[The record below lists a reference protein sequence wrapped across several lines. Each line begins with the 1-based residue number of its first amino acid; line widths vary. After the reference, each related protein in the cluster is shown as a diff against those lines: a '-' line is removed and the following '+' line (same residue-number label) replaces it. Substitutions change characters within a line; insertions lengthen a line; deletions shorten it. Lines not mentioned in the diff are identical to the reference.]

1 VSDAGANERRRDEV
15 AGAESG
21 ARSDQSGTVSDAGA
35 NERRRDEVAGAE
47 SGARSEQSG
56 TVSDAGANGRRRDEV
71 AGAEMPPGT
80 RTGRRAPTVVLAS
93 ASTGRLSVLRGAGL
107 DPVVLVSGVDEE
119 ALMARHADAEPEDLV
134 AALAGAKAEA
144 VVRDHGSGGA
154 HDPASLADA
163 VVIGGDSMLLL
174 DERLQGK
181 PRTRDEA
188 LRRWDAQAGRTGTLL
203 SGLAVLRVRAARVV
217 GSAVG
222 TAATT
227 VRFGTPSI
235 EEITAYIDSGEP
247 LGVAGAFTID
257 GLGGW
262 FVDGIAGDP
271 SCVVGL
277 SLPLLRRLLT
287 DVDVTVTDLW
297 RSP

>member
-1 VSDAGANERRRDEV
+1 VSDV
-15 AGAESG
+15 
-21 ARSDQSGTVSDAGA
+21 
-35 NERRRDEVAGAE
+35 
-47 SGARSEQSG
+47 
-56 TVSDAGANGRRRDEV
+56 
-71 AGAEMPPGT
+71 
-80 RTGRRAPTVVLAS
+80 PTVVLAS

-107 DPVVLVSGVDEE
+107 DPVVLVSGVDED

-144 VVRDHGSGGA
+144 VVRDHHDAGA
-154 HDPASLADA
+154 LADA

-174 DERLQGK
+174 DEALQGK
-181 PRTRDEA
+181 PHTRDEA
-188 LRRWDAQAGRTGTLL
+188 LRRWQAQAGRTGILL
-203 SGLAVLRVRAARVV
+203 SGCAVLRVNDGRVTCRAGA
-217 GSAVG
+217 
-222 TAATT
+222 TASTL

-235 EEITAYIDSGEP
+235 DEITAYIDSGEP

-262 FVDGIAGDP
+262 FVDGIEGDP

-277 SLPLLRRLLT
+277 SLPLLRRLLA

-297 RSP
+297 RPS